1 MGDAVIDKDQVKDLR
16 QNDKLEANLYKDVN
30 DVLRA
35 TRFFPYEVD
44 KIYSLKASEITK
56 KGVYFEIKGGHIFLP
71 FEERTYKIIKDMIY
85 PVAIKENDG
94 YLYLTSKIRELLSF
108 NHNFKENDIVE
119 GRIYSINKS
128 IGAFVAIDN
137 KYDSLIRIKELKG
150 VYIEGE
156 EITARVKD
164 VKDDGKIELS
174 LRKRAHLEIDN
185 DSDKILDYL
194 YENGGVV
201 DVSDRSSPDKI
212 YSYFALSKS
221 AFKRAIGRLYKN
233 KDIVI
238 YDNRIE
244 LNER

>member
-1 MGDAVIDKDQVKDLR
+1 MD
-16 QNDKLEANLYKDVN
+16 
-30 DVLRA
+30 
-35 TRFFPYEVD
+35 
-44 KIYSLKASEITK
+44 ITK
-56 KGVYFEIKGGHIFLP
+56 KGVYFEIKGGHILLP
-71 FEERTYKIIKDMIY
+71 FEERTYKIIKDMTY

-94 YLYLTSKIRELLSF
+94 YLYLTSKIRELLINDHS
-108 NHNFKENDIVE
+108 FKENDTVK

-137 KYDSLIRIKELKG
+137 KYDSLIRIKELTG

-156 EITARVKD
+156 EITARVKE

-194 YENGGVV
+194 YDNGGMVEL
-201 DVSDRSSPDKI
+201 SDKSSPDKI
-212 YSYFALSKS
+212 YSYFAMSKS

-238 YDNRIE
+238 YNNRIE

>member
-1 MGDAVIDKDQVKDLR
+1 M
-16 QNDKLEANLYKDVN
+16 
-30 DVLRA
+30 
-35 TRFFPYEVD
+35 
-44 KIYSLKASEITK
+44 
-56 KGVYFEIKGGHIFLP
+56 P
-71 FEERTYKIIKDMIY
+71 FEERTYKIIKDMVY
-85 PVAIKENDG
+85 PVAVKEKDG
-94 YLYLTSKIRELLSF
+94 YLYLTSKIRELLSYDY
-108 NHNFKENDIVE
+108 NLEENDIVK

-137 KYDSLIRIKELKG
+137 KYDSLIRIKELMG

-156 EITARVKD
+156 EISARVKEI
-164 VKDDGKIELS
+164 KSDGKVELS

-201 DVSDRSSPDKI
+201 ELSDKSSPDKI
-212 YSYFALSKS
+212 YSYFAMSKS

-238 YDNRIE
+238 YNNRIE

>member
-1 MGDAVIDKDQVKDLR
+1 M
-16 QNDKLEANLYKDVN
+16 
-30 DVLRA
+30 
-35 TRFFPYEVD
+35 
-44 KIYSLKASEITK
+44 
-56 KGVYFEIKGGHIFLP
+56 P
-71 FEERTYKIIKDMIY
+71 FEERTYKIIKDMTY
-85 PVAIKENDG
+85 PLAIKENDG
-94 YLYLTSKIRELLSF
+94 YLYLTSKIRDLLSYDHSF
-108 NHNFKENDIVE
+108 SENDTVK

-156 EITARVKD
+156 EITARVKEI
-164 VKDDGKIELS
+164 KDDGKIELS

-201 DVSDRSSPDKI
+201 ELSDKSSPDKI
-212 YSYFALSKS
+212 YSYFAMSKS

-233 KDIVI
+233 KDIII
-238 YDNRIE
+238 YNNRIE

>member
-1 MGDAVIDKDQVKDLR
+1 M
-16 QNDKLEANLYKDVN
+16 
-30 DVLRA
+30 
-35 TRFFPYEVD
+35 
-44 KIYSLKASEITK
+44 
-56 KGVYFEIKGGHIFLP
+56 LP
-71 FEERTYKIIKDMIY
+71 FEERTYKIIKDMTY

-94 YLYLTSKIRELLSF
+94 YLYLTSKIRELLINDHS
-108 NHNFKENDIVE
+108 FKENDTVK

-137 KYDSLIRIKELKG
+137 KYDSLIRIKELTG

-156 EITARVKD
+156 EITARVKE
-164 VKDDGKIELS
+164 VKNDGKIELS

-194 YENGGVV
+194 YDNGGVV
-201 DVSDRSSPDKI
+201 ELSDKSSPDKI
-212 YSYFALSKS
+212 YSYFAMSKA

-238 YDNRIE
+238 YNNRIE